1 MQRQQEQWLIVHQ
14 RVLFHEVRVIIT
26 KHIPFKNKLYDNVII
41 SGL

>member
-14 RVLFHEVRVIIT
+14 RVLFHEVIIT

-41 SGL
+41 SAL